1 MQLSRPCAQTVKVGG
16 RAVAAR
22 TSICYAFAAQAGGR
36 MSESPLE
43 EMEARESAERAE
55 EAKKDSFNS
64 QVTMTIAVMAVIAAI
79 GASLE
84 TSEGDR
90 TIVAKNDAVLQQNQ
104 ATDQWNEYE
113 AKSVKKNIF
122 AVALDQGG
130 PKAPAYAKIVAQNTA
145 DQQRI
150 MAQAKAFEAARH
162 HFGEIAEVHE
172 RRHGRLTIGS
182 TLLHMA
188 IAIATLSIILRR
200 RWPWLTAMGLTAIGI
215 GIGIWAYL

>member
-1 MQLSRPCAQTVKVGG
+1 
-16 RAVAAR
+16 
-22 TSICYAFAAQAGGR
+22 
-36 MSESPLE
+36 MSDSPLE

-55 EAKKDSFNS
+55 EAKKDAFNS

-84 TSEGDR
+84 TSEGDQ

-113 AKSVKKNIF
+113 AKSLKKNLYAIE
-122 AVALDQGG
+122 VDRGG
-130 PKAPAYAKIVAQNTA
+130 PKAALYAKVVAQNAA

-150 MAQAKAFEAARH
+150 MAEAKAFEAARH
-162 HFGEIAEVHE
+162 HYGEVAEFHE
-172 RRHGRLTIGS
+172 RRHSKLTLGS

-200 RWPWLTAMGLTAIGI
+200 RWPWLTAIGLTVAGVGI
-215 GIGIWAYL
+215 GLWAYL

>member
-1 MQLSRPCAQTVKVGG
+1 
-16 RAVAAR
+16 
-22 TSICYAFAAQAGGR
+22 
-36 MSESPLE
+36 MSELPLE

-55 EAKKDSFNS
+55 EAKKDAFNS

-113 AKSVKKNIF
+113 AKSLKKNLYAIE
-122 AVALDQGG
+122 VDRGG
-130 PKAPAYAKIVAQNTA
+130 PKAAAYAQIVAQNTA
-145 DQQRI
+145 DQKKV
-150 MAQAKAFEAARH
+150 MAEAKAFEAARH
-162 HFGEIAEVHE
+162 HYGEIAELHE
-172 RRHGRLTIGS
+172 HRHGWLTIGS

-188 IAIATLSIILRR
+188 IAISTLSIILHR
-200 RWPWLTAMGLTAIGI
+200 RWPWLMAIGLTVMGI
-215 GIGIWAYL
+215 GIGAWAYV